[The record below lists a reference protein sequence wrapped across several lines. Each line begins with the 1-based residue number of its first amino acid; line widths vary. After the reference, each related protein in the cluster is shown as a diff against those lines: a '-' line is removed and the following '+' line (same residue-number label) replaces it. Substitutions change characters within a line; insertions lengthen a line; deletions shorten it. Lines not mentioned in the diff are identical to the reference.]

1 MKMRSLIT
9 CYVSGVFAFFGFF
22 FPTNTHAGI
31 NVDINIPLPGL
42 VIAGPPAMMV
52 VPGSYVY
59 FAPDVETGLFFYRGY
74 WYHPSR
80 KGWYVS
86 LEYNGPWGS
95 VAVDSV
101 PRALINLPRD
111 YRRVPQ
117 GYERMPYAMVR
128 RNWRNWE
135 EERYWDNNRKRRGR
149 EDYGGDGY
157 ARPRHGHGMGMGMG
171 MGRRGDD

>member
-1 MKMRSLIT
+1 MKMKLLIV
-9 CYVSGVFAFFGFF
+9 CYVSSVFAFFGFF

-59 FAPDVETGLFFYRGY
+59 FAPDVKTDLFFYRGY

-95 VAVDSV
+95 VAVDNV
-101 PRALINLPRD
+101 PRVLINIPRD
-111 YRRVPQ
+111 YRRVLP

-135 EERYWDNNRKRRGR
+135 DERYWDNNGKGGR
-149 EDYGGDGY
+149 EDCGGDRY
-157 ARPRHGHGMGMGMG
+157 ARPRHGHEMGMG
-171 MGRRGDD
+171 MGRRGDY